1 MLLIFLAGILWGT
14 IGIFEKT
21 FVSLGSEGSL
31 SIFLRMFF
39 AFLITFSIAIF
50 RNPKKLL
57 SIFIDKNIFIACF
70 LLGVISNGIFNIFYS
85 NSIRLNGMAIAA
97 VLMYT
102 APVFTSLASKI
113 LFHEKFSHYK
123 ILALIIN
130 ILGCI
135 LTVTGGNIFNP
146 EISIMGILCGIGSG
160 FCYGM
165 APIFAKLGG
174 EKSDSLILSVYSYFF
189 AAIFLAV
196 FVTPPIGIL
205 NVKFIVI
212 GLLYGF
218 IPTSLA
224 YLVYYSGIKKI
235 NPDNMSKVPVIASIE
250 PVTAIIIGNIFY
262 AEKIGLVNLLGII
275 LVMLGIILAI
285 KK

>member
-1 MLLIFLAGILWGT
+1 MFLIFFAGVLWGT

-21 FVSLGSEGSL
+21 FSSLGSQGSL

-39 AFLITFSIAIF
+39 AFSITFLISVF
-50 RNPKKLL
+50 KNYRNL
-57 SIFIDKNIFIACF
+57 FINKNALFICF

-85 NSIRLNGMAIAA
+85 SSIRLNGMAIAA

-113 LFHEKFSHYK
+113 LFHEKFSRYK
-123 ILALIIN
+123 ILSLIIN
-130 ILGCI
+130 IFGCV

-146 EISIMGILCGIGSG
+146 DVSFYGILCGIGSG

-165 APIFAKLGG
+165 APIIAKIGG
-174 EKSDSLILSVYSYFF
+174 EKTDSLTMSVYSYLF

-196 FVTPPIGIL
+196 FVTPPLGIL
-205 NVKFIVI
+205 NAKFS
-212 GLLYGF
+212 GLGFLYGF
-218 IPTSLA
+218 LPTSLA
-224 YLVYYSGIKKI
+224 YLIYYSGIKKI
-235 NPDNMSKVPVIASIE
+235 GGSNMSKVPVIASIE
-250 PVTAIIIGNIFY
+250 PVTAILIGNIFY
-262 AEKIGLVNLLGII
+262 AEKIGIINFFGII
-275 LVMLGIILAI
+275 LVMSGIILAM